1 MVTDNQ
7 VRMLMKLVNQEKLL
21 KTAAAKAGMSEKT
34 ARKYRK
40 SGKLPSQC
48 KVVHDW
54 RTRPDPLDPDDW
66 RWAEE
71 ILENNDGVEAKT
83 LFEVL
88 QREHPGKYQDGQLRT
103 FQRRVKL
110 WRALKGPGNEVFFPQ
125 IYYPGEWCESDFT
138 RMKPLGVTING
149 IPFDHMLYHFVLCY
163 SNWETGTICFSE
175 SYESLSAG
183 LQNALWKLGGVA
195 KYHRTDNLTS
205 AVNPVGSPEVFT
217 ANYQGLAKHYG
228 FESHKIQPR
237 CPHENGDI
245 EQRHH
250 RLKKTVDQALMLR
263 GSRDFDSRD
272 DYEQFLQKL
281 FDQLNSGRRERLK
294 EELAVLRRLPRKR
307 HDDYT
312 EITCKVTRFST
323 IRVLKNSYS
332 QHSRLIGERVKA
344 RVYADHIEVWY
355 AQRRIEVLP
364 RLRGENGHCINY
376 RHVIDWLV
384 RKPGAFTNYR
394 YKDDLFPTSQFRIAY
409 DLLCS
414 EHGSKRGNKHYLKIL
429 KLAAHESET
438 LVNESLRFLINRSD
452 QIDSDIV
459 EAMVKS
465 GLQPPA
471 VTDVQVEQV
480 DLRVYDQLLEY
491 QEVLTV

>member
-1 MVTDNQ
+1 MVKDVQ
-7 VRMLMKLVNQEKLL
+7 VRMLMKLTNQEELL
-21 KTAAAKAGMSEKT
+21 KTAAAKVGMSEKT
-34 ARKYRK
+34 ARKYRT

-48 KVVHDW
+48 KVIHDW
-54 RTRPDPLDPDDW
+54 RTRTDPLDPDDW
-66 RWAEE
+66 HWAEE
-71 ILENNDGVEAKT
+71 ILQNNDGIEAKT

-110 WRALKGPGNEVFFPQ
+110 WRALKGPGNEIFFPQ
-125 IYYPGEWCESDFT
+125 VYYPGEWCESDFT
-138 RMKPLGVTING
+138 WMNSLGITING

-163 SNWETGTICFSE
+163 SNWEAGTVCFSE

-205 AVNPVGSPEVFT
+205 AVNPVGNPEVFT
-217 ANYQGLAKHYG
+217 ANYQGLARHYG

-245 EQRHH
+245 EKRHD

-263 GSRDFDSRD
+263 GSRDFASRE
-272 DYEQFLQKL
+272 DYEQFLEKL
-281 FDQLNSGRRERLK
+281 FEQLNSGRKERLK

-312 EITCKVTRFST
+312 EIQCKVTRFST

-332 QHSRLIGERVKA
+332 QHSRLIGEAVKA
-344 RVYADHIEVWY
+344 RVHADHIEVWY
-355 AQRRIEVLP
+355 AQRRIDVLP

-384 RKPGAFTNYR
+384 RKPGAFENYR

-429 KLAAHESET
+429 KLAAHESQT

-452 QIDSDIV
+452 RIDADLV
-459 EAMVKS
+459 EAMVQS

-471 VTDVQVEQV
+471 VTDVEVEPV
-480 DLRVYDQLLEY
+480 DLRIYDQLLDY

>member
-1 MVTDNQ
+1 MVTDSQ

-21 KTAAAKAGMSEKT
+21 KTAAAKAGMSETT

-40 SGKLPSQC
+40 SGTLPSQC
-48 KVVHDW
+48 KVIHDW
-54 RTRPDPLDPDDW
+54 RTRTDPLDPDDW

-71 ILENNDGVEAKT
+71 VLENNDGIEAKT

-88 QREHPGKYQDGQLRT
+88 QREQPGKYQDGQLRT

-125 IYYPGEWCESDFT
+125 VYTPGEWGESDFT

-163 SNWETGTICFSE
+163 SNWESGTICFSE

-183 LQNALWKLGGVA
+183 LQNALWKLGGVP

-205 AVNPVGSPEVFT
+205 AVNPVGNPEVFT

-228 FESHKIQPR
+228 FESHKIQPG
-237 CPHENGDI
+237 CPNENGDI
-245 EQRHH
+245 EKRHDQ
-250 RLKKTVDQALMLR
+250 LKKTVDQALMLR
-263 GSRDFDSRD
+263 GSRDFACRD

-294 EELAVLRRLPRKR
+294 EELVLLYRLPRKR

-312 EITCKVTRFST
+312 EIECKVTRFST

-344 RVYADHIEVWY
+344 RVYADHIDVWY

-364 RLRGENGHCINY
+364 RLRGENGHHINY

-384 RKPGAFTNYR
+384 RKPGAFENYR
-394 YKDDLFPTSQFRIAY
+394 YKDDLFPTSLFRIAY

-414 EHGSKRGNKHYLKIL
+414 EHGSKQGNKHYLKIL
-429 KLAAHESET
+429 KLAAHESQT

-471 VTDVQVEQV
+471 VTDVEVEPV
-480 DLRVYDQLLEY
+480 DLRIYDQLLEY

>member
-1 MVTDNQ
+1 MVKDVQ
-7 VRMLMKLVNQEKLL
+7 VRMLMKLTNQEELL

-48 KVVHDW
+48 KVIHDW
-54 RTRPDPLDPDDW
+54 RTRTDPLDPDDW
-66 RWAEE
+66 HWAEE
-71 ILENNDGVEAKT
+71 ILQNNDGIEAKT

-110 WRALKGPGNEVFFPQ
+110 WRALKGPGNEIFFPQ
-125 IYYPGEWCESDFT
+125 VYYPGEWCESDFT
-138 RMKPLGVTING
+138 RMKSLGVTING

-163 SNWETGTICFSE
+163 SNWEAGTVCFSE

-205 AVNPVGSPEVFT
+205 AVNPVGNPEVFT
-217 ANYQGLAKHYG
+217 ANYQGLARHYG

-245 EQRHH
+245 EKRHD

-263 GSRDFDSRD
+263 GSRDFASRE
-272 DYEQFLQKL
+272 DYEQFLEKL
-281 FDQLNSGRRERLK
+281 FEQLNSGRKERLK

-312 EITCKVTRFST
+312 EIQCKVTRFST

-355 AQRRIEVLP
+355 AQRRIDVLP

-384 RKPGAFTNYR
+384 RKPGAFENYR

-429 KLAAHESET
+429 KLAAHGSQT

-452 QIDSDIV
+452 RIDADLV
-459 EAMVKS
+459 EAMVQS

-471 VTDVQVEQV
+471 VTDVEVEPV
-480 DLRVYDQLLEY
+480 DLRIYDQLLDY

>member
-7 VRMLMKLVNQEKLL
+7 VRILMKLVNQEELL
-21 KTAAAKAGMSEKT
+21 KTVAAKAGMSEKT

-48 KVVHDW
+48 KVIHDW
-54 RTRPDPLDPDDW
+54 RTRPDPFDRDDW
-66 RWAEE
+66 RWVEDV
-71 ILENNDGVEAKT
+71 LENNNGIEAKT

-88 QREHPGKYQDGQLRT
+88 QREHPGRYQDGQLRT

-125 IYYPGEWCESDFT
+125 VYKPGEWCESDFT
-138 RMKPLGVTING
+138 RMKSLGVTING
-149 IPFDHMLYHFVLCY
+149 VPFDHMLYHFVLCY
-163 SNWETGTICFSE
+163 SNWETGMICFSE

-195 KYHRTDNLTS
+195 KYHRTDNLSS
-205 AVNPVGSPEVFT
+205 AVNPVGNPEVFT
-217 ANYQGLAKHYG
+217 DKYRGLAEHYG
-228 FESHKIQPR
+228 LESHKIQPGS
-237 CPHENGDI
+237 PNENGDI
-245 EQRHH
+245 EKRHD
-250 RLKKTVDQALMLR
+250 RLKKAVDQALMLR
-263 GSRDFDSRD
+263 GSRDFNSRD
-272 DYEQFLQKL
+272 EYEQFLQNL

-294 EELAVLRRLPRKR
+294 EELAVLRQLPRRR

-312 EITCKVTRFST
+312 EVRCKVSRFSM

-332 QHSRLIGERVKA
+332 LHSRLIGEQVKA
-344 RVYADHIEVWY
+344 RVYADHIDVWY

-364 RLRGENGHCINY
+364 RLRGENGHYINY
-376 RHVIDWLV
+376 RHIIDWLV
-384 RKPGAFTNYR
+384 RKPGAFENYL
-394 YKDDLFPTSQFRIAY
+394 YKDDLFPTSQFRVAY
-409 DLLCS
+409 DLLRS
-414 EHGSKRGNKHYLKIL
+414 RYGSRQANKHYLRIL
-429 KLAAHESET
+429 KLAAHESQT

-471 VTDVQVEQV
+471 VTDVQVEPV
-480 DLRVYDQLLEY
+480 DLSIYDRLLEY
-491 QEVLTV
+491 QEALAV